1 MSRSDGSCEDKFLSY
16 FRKSA
21 NYSSIDLGIVL
32 SSAMTAG
39 SVENE
44 KVPYEIRTWTEFSL
58 RSCDASLETR
68 SCHQENLEDN
78 SYLDILLLNR
88 KYDKVT
94 MMIIPKNEI
103 SIYPRRIL
111 RITLFFYATIFL
123 PTAERIDWESVDLM
137 DSILASGL
145 EFIRVLFS

>member
-44 KVPYEIRTWTEFSL
+44 KVPYEIRT
-58 RSCDASLETR
+58 
-68 SCHQENLEDN
+68 
-78 SYLDILLLNR
+78 
-88 KYDKVT
+88 
-94 MMIIPKNEI
+94 
-103 SIYPRRIL
+103 
-111 RITLFFYATIFL
+111 
-123 PTAERIDWESVDLM
+123 
-137 DSILASGL
+137 
-145 EFIRVLFS
+145 

>member
-1 MSRSDGSCEDKFLSY
+1 M
-16 FRKSA
+16 
-21 NYSSIDLGIVL
+21 
-32 SSAMTAG
+32 
-39 SVENE
+39 
-44 KVPYEIRTWTEFSL
+44 
-58 RSCDASLETR
+58 ASLETR

-111 RITLFFYATIFL
+111 RITLFFYSTIFL
-123 PTAERIDWESVDLM
+123 PTAERID
-137 DSILASGL
+137 
-145 EFIRVLFS
+145 